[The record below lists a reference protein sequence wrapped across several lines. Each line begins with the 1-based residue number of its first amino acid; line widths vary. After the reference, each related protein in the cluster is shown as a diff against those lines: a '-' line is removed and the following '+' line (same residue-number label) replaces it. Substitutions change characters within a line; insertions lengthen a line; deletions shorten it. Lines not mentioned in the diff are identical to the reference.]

1 MIRFLTHILDIKNL
15 LGMQRTP
22 IPTPLPVYP
31 ANQFV
36 MRSDTINT
44 DVTPVFTGSSI
55 NLTVTES
62 GVTHTYNFPSIASG
76 TQIHITA
83 DPGTDIIWEG
93 ALQRIAFNN
102 VPSGISFVALND
114 TMDQLYDID
123 DETRTL
129 DLRNGA
135 AFTIFFERTSV
146 LGITELYARADTS
159 QIKNVSVVAINAS
172 PDGGVLWIDRTQP
185 YAADVIAAAEAHNWT
200 IYDL

>member
-22 IPTPLPVYP
+22 TPTPLPAYP

-36 MRSDTINT
+36 MRSIVANNT
-44 DVTPVFTGSSI
+44 FTPVFTGDLLVTTTHGGITSTISI
-55 NLTVTES
+55 PDTS
-62 GVTHTYNFPSIASG
+62 SG
-76 TQIHITA
+76 TYVIIAT
-83 DPGTDIIWEG
+83 DPGTDIILEG